1 MFLKKWSRS
10 SHEQVAGLS
19 GREIVKRLRHFG
31 FEFDRQVG
39 SHMMLRRH
47 IPPAMTLSVPNHKT
61 VKKGTLAGILRQADI
76 SLEEF
81 LQAK

>member
-1 MFLKKWSRS
+1 MSKIP
-10 SHEQVAGLS
+10 ALS
-19 GREIVKRLRHFG
+19 GREIVKRLRPFG

-39 SHMMLRRH
+39 SHMMLRRQ
-47 IPPAMTLSVPNHKT
+47 IPPAMTLSVPNHRT

-81 LQAK
+81 LQVK